1 MTSRRVVKLG
11 CKEAV
16 YEVVADQSVRGGT
29 ASRDERA
36 GVVSDPL
43 VRRKL
48 WALWLLHCGTTCE
61 KTAEIVGVAR
71 STIERHVAEF
81 REGGLEGLRKRGPRY
96 KPTSELAAHA
106 EIIRKSFQEQPARTI
121 AEACQRVLELT
132 GVIRKPTQVR
142 QFLKNLGLKWQRVR
156 AIPVPPKKLGRT
168 RRRSSSILR

>member
-1 MTSRRVVKLG
+1 MKWLRINLSEEERRVVM
-11 CKEAV
+11 
-16 YEVVADQSVRGGT
+16 S
-29 ASRDERA
+29 ERE
-36 GVVSDPL
+36 SYPDPL

-48 WALWLLHCGTTCE
+48 WTLWLLHCGTTRE

-156 AIPVPPKKLGRT
+156 AIPVPPKKT
-168 RRRSSSILR
+168 WQSTPPIKPHFTMTN